1 MAYFDERALEMMDM
15 GGMFTPTA
23 NPFMPANR
31 PKAVLF
37 GDSMSEYVGYNPDG
51 SPNTKYGGSVA
62 DVISKNLG
70 IPVNNLATGG
80 ETSYEALNGGSKFG
94 SFANYIAQNRPEY
107 AIIRY
112 GAADAIKSKDPQQTL
127 ASIQQMVDIAKA
139 NGVTPVLVGVSEL
152 YGQQNSKTGGIAGYI
167 DAGAEQRANVIN
179 QGIAQIAAQN
189 GVSFTDVRS
198 MTSAGSGDLLDGVH
212 SNVEFGK
219 QMADAISANIAKTG
233 AIQGIQV
240 PPVPA
245 DIGSKSPQEKAA
257 AYNQLRSQG
266 YSEDQIRT
274 AVGATV
280 GLQTNQDWN
289 ALTSLA
295 ANPPAA
301 APAPAL
307 SASGLAETAQK
318 FYEENA
324 QPWNPEAQFG
334 PVGQFQYE
342 GKTYTVNPDGS
353 FYQLTDLANGTQQY
367 QNFDQSGQVTSSGI
381 DVNPRGPS
389 WQQGVGQ
396 ALAAAMGSAIGG
408 PLGASIGSGL
418 FQASQGAGLEESLKS
433 AALAG
438 AGAYAGSQVGNLFAN
453 AGYDA
458 AFAAADAAQL
468 ANQGLDVASIA
479 QNLSTYVDTATA
491 NALASAAANQ
501 AFALADANQLLK
513 QGLNTDQI
521 TQVLQSSGVA
531 PELASSVAQAASEGV
546 NTVSATDLVSDIKYQ
561 PQTKGNITASTTAPQ
576 VEVTGQ
582 SPVTPSNLDAAL
594 AAIGAPVYTPSVPPS
609 ERVNVQAPTA
619 APAPSPLDDALA
631 AVGAVT
637 TPVTAPAPT
646 QTVDVQAPTAPA
658 PAPSMSDTVGGLLGG
673 SVTLPTTA
681 PMPSVE
687 VTGSPVS
694 SAPDNVAESTGG
706 MLGSIINQ
714 TVPVTSAPAP
724 APTADTGS
732 DIGSIIDAII
742 NQSVPVTASPSPA
755 PTTDTGSDVGS
766 VVGSIINQTVPVTG
780 SPVSAPSTDT
790 GSDLGSVIDAIINQT
805 VPVTAAPAPAP
816 VSDTGSDV
824 GATVG
829 SIINQTVPVTGSP
842 VPDNTN
848 VGGSTGGLLSGVS
861 TLPGTP
867 TVAPTPAP
875 APTETVNVTAPS
887 VAPAPAP
894 IAPVIGSVLPVL
906 PPAPLPVA
914 PAPIAA
920 PAPAPSSNSLFTP
933 NDLLKLVSLLGG
945 MAAGGAAS
953 GGSSGGFTG
962 DVPTQQPLNYNSDYY
977 NAIQRYYN
985 SYMPQTP
992 RDVAGPLQQWYEN
1005 KYGA

>member
-51 SPNTKYGGSVA
+51 TPNTKYGASVA
-62 DVISKNLG
+62 DVISQNLG
-70 IPVNNLATGG
+70 IPVANLATGG
-80 ETSYEALNGGSKFG
+80 ETSYEALRGGSKFG
-94 SFANYIAQNRPEY
+94 SFADYIAQNRPEY

-112 GAADAIKSKDPQQTL
+112 GAADAIKSQDPQQTL

-219 QMADAISANIAKTG
+219 KMADAISENIASTG
-233 AIQGIQV
+233 AIQGINV
-240 PPVPA
+240 PQLPA
-245 DIGSKSPQEKAA
+245 NVDSLSPQEKGRL
-257 AYNQLRSQG
+257 YNEYIAKG
-266 YSEDQIRT
+266 YTDAQIRT
-274 AVGATV
+274 AAKAESDT
-280 GLQTNQDWN
+280 DWN
-289 ALTSLA
+289 ALKSIA
-295 ANPPAA
+295 AQVKNTTPAA
-301 APAPAL
+301 IEQQATQPA
-307 SASGLAETAQK
+307 SAATSGLAETAQK
-318 FYEENA
+318 FYEDNA

-396 ALAAAMGSAIGG
+396 ALSAAFGSAIGG

-418 FQASQGAGLEESLKS
+418 FQASQGAGLEEALKS

-438 AGAYAGSQVGNLFAN
+438 AGAYVGSEVGNLFAN

-468 ANQGLDVASIA
+468 AEQGLSASAIA
-479 QNLSTYVDTATA
+479 QNLATYVDPAI
-491 NALASAAANQ
+491 ASA
-501 AFALADANQLLK
+501 L
-513 QGLNTDQI
+513 GNT
-521 TQVLQSSGVA
+521 
-531 PELASSVAQAASEGV
+531 AASQFASGEGISIADLRDV
-546 NTVSATDLVSDIKYQ
+546 ATGGNPLVTAQNQ
-561 PQTKGNITASTTAPQ
+561 PQTNLPYLPSDSSVLVTAP
-576 VEVTGQ
+576 TL
-582 SPVTPSNLDAAL
+582 PSV
-594 AAIGAPVYTPSVPPS
+594 APVGLSDVGGLLSGLPAVTSGIAPTQT
-609 ERVNVQAPTA
+609 VNVQAPTA
-619 APAPSPLDDALA
+619 TPAPSPLDDALA

-637 TPVTAPAPT
+637 APATAPAPAPT
-646 QTVDVQAPTAPA
+646 QTVNVQAPTAPA

-673 SVTLPTTA
+673 SVTLPTAA

-714 TVPVTSAPAP
+714 TVPVTAAPAP

-790 GSDLGSVIDAIINQT
+790 GSDLGSIIDAIINQT

-816 VSDTGSDV
+816 VSNTGSDV
-824 GATVG
+824 GSTVG
-829 SIINQTVPVTGSP
+829 SIINQTVPITGSP

-848 VGGSTGGLLSGVS
+848 VGGSIGSTIGGLLSGVS

-867 TVAPTPAP
+867 TATPTPAP

-887 VAPAPAP
+887 VAPAQAP
-894 IAPVIGSVLPVL
+894 IAPVISSVLPML

-920 PAPAPSSNSLFTP
+920 PALAPSSNSLFTP

-945 MAAGGAAS
+945 MAAGNAAS
-953 GGSSGGFTG
+953 GGGSIGS
-962 DVPTQQPLNYNSDYY
+962 VPVSQPLNYNSDYY

-992 RDVAGPLQQWYEN
+992 RNVAGPLQQWYEN